1 MKLSIIVALLFLTSG
16 CAVYVEA
23 GAGDHR
29 SIGTCKTTCWDDG
42 NGVGTHVKVRGERRF
57 SQRTKGFCSWAHYS
71 QIDVGR
77 PYNNRAE
84 SSLDAFSCGVSIRI
98 LGERQ

>member
-1 MKLSIIVALLFLTSG
+1 MKLSIIVALFCLTSG
-16 CAVYVEA
+16 CAVYVDA
-23 GAGDHR
+23 GVGEHTN
-29 SIGTCKTTCWDDG
+29 IGVCTTSCWNDG
-42 NGVGTHVKVRGERRF
+42 NGVGTHIKVRGEHRF
-57 SQRTKGFCSWAHYS
+57 SQRTNGFCSWAHYS

-77 PYNNRAE
+77 PFNRKPE